1 MRRAVL
7 AFAALAGAPAAALA
21 VAANAQAAPAPAYAV
36 VDRIKGPDGG
46 WDYASFDP
54 VKRRL
59 YVARTTGVMA
69 VDVDSGKVTPGVF
82 KTQRGHSSLPVP
94 GTPLVLST
102 DGGANTATLFDGE
115 TGAVAATIPVGTKP
129 DAAAFDPATST
140 LWVMNADSG
149 DASVID
155 LATKK
160 VVATVAIGGAL
171 EFAVADGQG
180 RLYVNVEDKNQ
191 LAVIDTRARKVL
203 ARHPLNGCDGPTGL
217 AYVAESKALVSACAN
232 SVAKVTGFDGADLG
246 TLAIGPRPDAAIHD
260 ADRKLTFI
268 PSGGDGTLAVI
279 GAGADG
285 RLAVL
290 SRASTAKGAR
300 TGALDPKTGRLY
312 LPSASYGAAATPGG
326 RPTPVPGS
334 FAVLVV
340 APQG

>member
-1 MRRAVL
+1 MRALL
-7 AFAALAGAPAAALA
+7 AFAAFAAGVPTAASAT
-21 VAANAQAAPAPAYAV
+21 AAPTYSV

-54 VKRRL
+54 AARRV
-59 YVARTTGVMA
+59 YVARGAGAMA
-69 VDVDSGKVTPGVF
+69 VDVDSGKVTPGLS
-82 KTQRGHSSLPVP
+82 KTQRGHSALPVP
-94 GTPLVLST
+94 GTSLVLST
-102 DGGANTATLFDGE
+102 DGGANTAILFDGA
-115 TGAVAATIPVGTKP
+115 TGAISATIPVGTKP
-129 DAAAFDPATST
+129 DAAAFDPATGT

-155 LATKK
+155 LASKA
-160 VVATVAIGGAL
+160 VVATVPIGGAL

-191 LAVIDTRARKVL
+191 LAVIDTRVRKVL
-203 ARHPLNGCDGPTGL
+203 ARHPLAGCDGPTGL
-217 AYVAESKALVSACAN
+217 AYVAEANALVSACAN

-246 TLAIGPRPDAAIHD
+246 TLPIGPRPDAAIHD

-268 PSGGDGTLAVI
+268 PTGGDGMLAVI

-285 RLAVL
+285 KLAVL
-290 SRASTAKGAR
+290 ARVPTAKGAR

-312 LPSASYGAAATPGG
+312 LPSVSYGPPATPGG
-326 RPTPVPGS
+326 KPTPVPGS

>member
-1 MRRAVL
+1 MRRTVL
-7 AFAALAGAPAAALA
+7 ALATLAAGSASGLVGAAH
-21 VAANAQAAPAPAYAV
+21 AQAAAAPAYAV

-54 VKRRL
+54 ARRRL
-59 YVARTTGVMA
+59 YVARSSGAMA
-69 VDVDSGKVTPGVF
+69 VDVDTGKVTPGLS
-82 KTQRGHSSLPVP
+82 KTQRGHSALPVP
-94 GTPLVLST
+94 GTSLVLST
-102 DGGANTATLFDGE
+102 DGGANTAILFDGE

-129 DAAAFDPATST
+129 DAAAFDSATST

-155 LATKK
+155 LSTKT
-160 VVATVAIGGAL
+160 VVATVPIGGAL
-171 EFAVADGQG
+171 EFAVADGAG

-191 LAVIDTRARKVL
+191 LAVIDTRARTVL
-203 ARHPLNGCDGPTGL
+203 ARHPLKGCDGPTGL
-217 AYVAESKALVSACAN
+217 AYAAESKALVSACAN
-232 SVAKVTGFDGADLG
+232 SVAKVTGLDGTDLG

-285 RLAVL
+285 KLAVL
-290 SRASTAKGAR
+290 ARVPTAKGAR
-300 TGALDPKTGRLY
+300 TGALDPRTGRLY
-312 LPSASYGAAATPGG
+312 LPSASYAPPATPGG
-326 RPTPVPGS
+326 KPTSVPGS

>member
-1 MRRAVL
+1 MRAL
-7 AFAALAGAPAAALA
+7 SAFAAFAVGLSAAASA
-21 VAANAQAAPAPAYAV
+21 SAAPAPAYAV

-54 VKRRL
+54 VRRRL
-59 YVARTTGVMA
+59 YVARSTGAMA
-69 VDVDSGKVTPGVF
+69 VDVDTGKVTPGVS
-82 KTQRGHSSLPVP
+82 KTQRGHSALPVP

-102 DGGANTATLFDGE
+102 DGGANTAILFDGE

-129 DAAAFDPATST
+129 DAAAFDPATGT

-155 LATKK
+155 PAAKA
-160 VVATVAIGGAL
+160 VVATVPIGGAL

-232 SVAKVTGFDGADLG
+232 GVAKVTGLDGADLG

-260 ADRKLTFI
+260 AERRLTFI

-279 GAGADG
+279 GEGADG
-285 RLAVL
+285 KLAVL
-290 SRASTAKGAR
+290 SRAATAKGAR

-312 LPSASYGAAATPGG
+312 LPTASYGPPATPGG
-326 RPTPVPGS
+326 KPQATPGS
-334 FAVLVV
+334 FVVLVV